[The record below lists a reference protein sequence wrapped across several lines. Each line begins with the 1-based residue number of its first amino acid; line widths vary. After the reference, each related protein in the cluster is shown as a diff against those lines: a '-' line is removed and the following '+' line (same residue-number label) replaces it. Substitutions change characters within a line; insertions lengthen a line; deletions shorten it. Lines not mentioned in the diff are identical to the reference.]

1 MKAVRFNEYGDA
13 SVLRYEDVDRP
24 VPGASQVLV
33 RVAAT
38 SFNPLDMPL
47 VLTSSLEDQAQ
58 GPLLKELAEIAPEEF
73 ANRVQRVGVVNA
85 MDDPN
90 FFAAVKATNRP
101 NLIIAGVTNDV
112 CTVYP
117 TLTALDEGYRV
128 QVVADAG
135 GSMSKSADD
144 VALRR
149 MELAGAS
156 ITSANMILTELA
168 RNWASPAGERSSRSS
183 SSSSLPDAVEPRPA
197 PQELVLAAP
206 WRGSCSSEGT

>member
-1 MKAVRFNEYGDA
+1 MSLDLFTPEDTAVLLIDHQVGTMGWVRSTNHDEMKANA
-13 SVLRYEDVDRP
+13 L
-24 VPGASQVLV
+24 ALAK
-33 RVAAT
+33 AAKA
-38 SFNPLDMPL
+38 LDMPL

-58 GPLLKELAEIAPEEF
+58 GPLIEELQTIAPEEF
-73 ANRVQRVGVVNA
+73 VNRIQRVGVVNA
-85 MDDPN
+85 LDDPN
-90 FFAAVKATNRP
+90 FAAAVAATGRR
-101 NLIIAGVTNDV
+101 NLVIAGVTNDV

-149 MELAGAS
+149 MEIAGAG

-168 RNWASPAGERSSRSS
+168 RNWASDAGQKVI
-183 SSSSLPDAVEPRPA
+183 PIV
-197 PQELVLAAP
+197 AALIP
-206 WRGSCSSEGT
+206 E